1 MTFSS
6 RSLFLRRRESM
17 LRVAIDFRLREN
29 GDVGVR
35 SNNGDFKKFP
45 PPSSGRV
52 WVAGLWARCL
62 VAFFLDSPPPQ
73 SSPSRGEAFL
83 LAADA
88 DSIYAWPTRMRAAY
102 VRTRPKR
109 KSGLGRGCGVGSG
122 EVAGATGELGLPRH
136 GLARLALQRTR
147 LQARVRAHRD
157 VRLRDGAGRVD
168 EGLVPLLLARDR
180 RVPLVA
186 PPRALRLRRRP
197 KALEARRRAVLVP
210 DGGPLGARA
219 HALGRALSV
228 GLGLEGQQRAIGRPE
243 ARRAAAVADA
253 VRAARE
259 RRGAGEAAD
268 RHAFGLEH
276 AVQQRLHPLHLLLML
291 SSPHVCQS
299 TSFSAMQLLL
309 HICLLD
315 L

>member
-62 VAFFLDSPPPQ
+62 VAFFLGSPPPQ

-109 KSGLGRGCGVGSG
+109 KSGLGRGCGVSKWTVRGSNAKSRWDHISSISSAQMPNSSLNLMTG
-122 EVAGATGELGLPRH
+122 NTLSKPMPMRAAPIGCRCAATQLSGFGTTTFSKTSRASWRRYPAIFGTVDR
-136 GLARLALQRTR
+136 ATQAPSLAL
-147 LQARVRAHRD
+147 
-157 VRLRDGAGRVD
+157 
-168 EGLVPLLLARDR
+168 P
-180 RVPLVA
+180 
-186 PPRALRLRRRP
+186 
-197 KALEARRRAVLVP
+197 
-210 DGGPLGARA
+210 
-219 HALGRALSV
+219 
-228 GLGLEGQQRAIGRPE
+228 LEGGR
-243 ARRAAAVADA
+243 D
-253 VRAARE
+253 
-259 RRGAGEAAD
+259 
-268 RHAFGLEH
+268 
-276 AVQQRLHPLHLLLML
+276 
-291 SSPHVCQS
+291 
-299 TSFSAMQLLL
+299 
-309 HICLLD
+309 
-315 L
+315 